1 MRPSLLA
8 HLMEVWRRGRLAAA
22 LVTGGV
28 AVASCGEHAVPENPT
43 WADVEPILRG
53 TCTQCHGADAN
64 LAGMTYRFDFYEMTP
79 DVCGDAA
86 AALNGQLLA
95 HGLAAQIGQDVT
107 PPGSGWRPKMP
118 PAPTHPLPDWERE
131 TVQRWA
137 MMPMRGEPR
146 GTNRRP
152 VIQLDATSGVVD
164 KSLPFSA
171 IVSDP
176 DGESVVG
183 VLKIGDQTLVMDRPG
198 LFSTTLDTSK
208 WSEGTQPIS
217 ATLCDGWDSITYQLG
232 NVQISHAPPVTPTGA
247 GGGAA
252 GGAAGSAGGASGTGA
267 GGGGGMRS
275 SGGGAGGHA
284 AAASGGGAAGH
295 A

>member
-8 HLMEVWRRGRLAAA
+8 HLTNVWRRARVASALAA
-22 LVTGGV
+22 GGL
-28 AVASCGEHAVPENPT
+28 AVASCGDHAVSQNPT

-64 LAGMTYRFDFYEMTP
+64 LAGMTYRFDFYDVTP

-86 AALNGQLLA
+86 IALNGQLLA
-95 HGLAAQIGQDVT
+95 HGLATQIAEDIT

-118 PAPTHPLPDWERE
+118 PAPSHPLPDWERE

-137 MMPMRGEPR
+137 MAPVRGTPK
-146 GTNRRP
+146 GTNRQP

-164 KSLPFSA
+164 KTLPFSA

-198 LFSTTLDTSK
+198 MFSTTLDTSQ
-208 WSEGTQPIS
+208 WAEGIQPVS
-217 ATLCDGWDSITYQLG
+217 ATLCDGWNNITYQLG
-232 NVQISHAPPVTPTGA
+232 NVEISHAPPAMLTGN
-247 GGGAA
+247 GGAA
-252 GGAAGSAGGASGTGA
+252 GGAGGNTGAGGNGGAGGMKSGGGGASGHATTPSA
-267 GGGGGMRS
+267 
-275 SGGGAGGHA
+275 GGAGGHA
-284 AAASGGGAAGH
+284 
-295 A
+295 

>member
-1 MRPSLLA
+1 MRPSMRARAPLPL
-8 HLMEVWRRGRLAAA
+8 WRRARVAAT

-28 AVASCGEHAVPENPT
+28 VVASCADHAVPQSPT

-53 TCTQCHGADAN
+53 TCIQCHGADAN
-64 LAGMTYRFDFYEMTP
+64 LAGMTYRFDFYDMTP
-79 DVCGDAA
+79 EVCGDAA
-86 AALNGQLLA
+86 IALNGQLLA
-95 HGLAAQIGQDVT
+95 HGLAMQIGQDVT

-118 PAPTHPLPDWERE
+118 PAPTHPLADWERE

-137 MMPMRGEPR
+137 MAPQRGVPK
-146 GTNRRP
+146 GTNRQP
-152 VIQLDATSGVVD
+152 VIQLDAMSGIVD
-164 KSLPFSA
+164 KTLPFSA

-208 WSEGTQPIS
+208 WSEGTQPVS
-217 ATLCDGWDSITYQLG
+217 ATLCDGWNSITYQLG
-232 NVQISHAPPVTPTGA
+232 NVQISHAPPAMPMG
-247 GGGAA
+247 
-252 GGAAGSAGGASGTGA
+252 
-267 GGGGGMRS
+267 
-275 SGGGAGGHA
+275 GGGAGGSA
-284 AAASGGGAAGH
+284 GASGNGGAGGAQSGGGGGVGGHSSSGGGGH

>member
-1 MRPSLLA
+1 MRPSLTG
-8 HLMEVWRRGRLAAA
+8 HLVSGWRRARLGAA
-22 LVTGGV
+22 LATGGL
-28 AVASCGEHAVPENPT
+28 AIASCGEHPVSQNPT

-64 LAGMTYRFDFYEMTP
+64 KAGMTYRFDFYEMTP

-86 AALNGQLLA
+86 AALNGQLMA
-95 HGLAAQIGQDVT
+95 HGLATQIGQDVT

-118 PAPTHPLPDWERE
+118 PAPTHPLADWERE

-137 MMPMRGEPR
+137 LMPERGEPK

-152 VIQLDATSGVVD
+152 VIQVDATSGVVD

-208 WSEGTQPIS
+208 WTEGVQPIS
-217 ATLCDGWDSITYQLG
+217 ATLCDGWNSITYQLG
-232 NVQISHAPPVTPTGA
+232 NVQISHAPPPGPMGGGGMGGHAGA
-247 GGGAA
+247 GGA
-252 GGAAGSAGGASGTGA
+252 GPGGSAGGSGNGGTG
-267 GGGGGMRS
+267 GTNSG
-275 SGGGAGGHA
+275 GGGAGEP
-284 AAASGGGAAGH
+284 SAGVR
-295 A
+295 